1 MEEQMTIIEAINGID
16 SLKPNTY
23 TTEQKIEWLKRL
35 DGLIKEQVIDTH
47 EGGHDI
53 EIGENYNESDTLL
66 IVPAPYDE
74 LYIQYLAMKIDFANN
89 EYRKYNNSASMYNQ
103 SLLEFKKWYNR
114 EHMPKSVP
122 NMTY

>member
-1 MEEQMTIIEAINGID
+1 MIYPPKGDAFADRN
-16 SLKPNTY
+16 KF
-23 TTEQKIEWLKRL
+23 
-35 DGLIKEQVIDTH
+35 
-47 EGGHDI
+47 
-53 EIGENYNESDTLL
+53 
-66 IVPAPYDE
+66 
-74 LYIQYLAMKIDFANN
+74 AMKIDFANN